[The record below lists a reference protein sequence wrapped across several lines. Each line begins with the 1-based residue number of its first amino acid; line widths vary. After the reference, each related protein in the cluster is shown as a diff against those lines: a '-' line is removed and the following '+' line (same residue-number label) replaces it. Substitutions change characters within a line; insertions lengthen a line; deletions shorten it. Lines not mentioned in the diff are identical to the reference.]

1 MGFTQ
6 IEGQDY
12 FDTFASV
19 MVTKT
24 FRVLLAIWN
33 NIPTLKFEHFDIKTA
48 FVNAPIDET
57 IYVRQP
63 RGFERKGHETDI
75 LKLKKAL
82 YGTKQAAN
90 CWQRYLRGILSVSAP
105 KHTLKT
111 SVCTF
116 LNTTTTAYDDL
127 FCLYTPGGREKIVNT
142 LKSKMTVEEKG
153 ELSFALDT
161 RIQRDTTRG
170 LLKLSQVEYTKNLL
184 KEYNITNTKDT
195 PSPLRQIE
203 ESDLPKTNEDKKKA
217 EELPIRNLIGRL
229 WWLALISRPD
239 IYSAVHKCA
248 CWQNTPSQQFY
259 KHLIHILHY
268 LNATQRYYFSKR
280 GS

>member
-75 LKLKKAL
+75 LKLKNLFTAL
-82 YGTKQAAN
+82 SRLPIAGRGT
-90 CWQRYLRGILSVSAP
+90 LEGSLSVSAP

-116 LNTTTTAYDDL
+116 LNTTTT
-127 FCLYTPGGREKIVNT
+127 T
-142 LKSKMTVEEKG
+142 
-153 ELSFALDT
+153 
-161 RIQRDTTRG
+161 
-170 LLKLSQVEYTKNLL
+170 
-184 KEYNITNTKDT
+184 
-195 PSPLRQIE
+195 
-203 ESDLPKTNEDKKKA
+203 
-217 EELPIRNLIGRL
+217 
-229 WWLALISRPD
+229 
-239 IYSAVHKCA
+239 
-248 CWQNTPSQQFY
+248 
-259 KHLIHILHY
+259 
-268 LNATQRYYFSKR
+268 YF
-280 GS
+280 